1 MRSLIRLKG
10 FSLIASTAP
19 KILRF
24 IKDQRK
30 TFIILINLIIYSL
43 TSTVVVLEEMF
54 RETLQTLACLSVLA
68 GAYSLHMSTRD
79 SYRNPLNGIS
89 LVHLNDEAQ
98 TQIPQPRG
106 GISSSSS
113 SSNIITDSD
122 SYTNELSQTDA
133 DRQTQKHLS
142 MMTTTKNNNK
152 NNSNRQ
158 QSKNTNVGISLFD
171 ENNEI
176 PDYPNMMSHEPI
188 GPLSEPRGLQELF
201 SGGTAAKYDIRLQQ
215 QQQQHTSKRSGV
227 GPGGAKSIPPI
238 PHGLASQLMLRSARG
253 QRQYDVPQIGKCLKS
268 LSYVFEFGTLT
279 LFIATH

>member
-1 MRSLIRLKG
+1 MRSLIGLRGL
-10 FSLIASTAP
+10 SSIASKAVKVK
-19 KILRF
+19 KI

-30 TFIILINLIIYSL
+30 TVIILTNLVIYSL

-89 LVHLNDEAQ
+89 LVHLNDEAAQ

-106 GISSSSS
+106 GGVGG
-113 SSNIITDSD
+113 IIDNSD
-122 SYTNELSQTDA
+122 PYTNDLTNAE
-133 DRQTQKHLS
+133 RQTQKHLS
-142 MMTTTKNNNK
+142 MMAGVAAAASAGAATTTKTNNNK

-158 QSKNTNVGISLFD
+158 QQSKHVDIPLFD

-176 PDYPNMMSHEPI
+176 PDYPNMMSNHEPI
-188 GPLSEPRGLQELF
+188 GPLMQPPRGLQELF
-201 SGGTAAKYDIRLQQ
+201 SVGTAAKYDIRQQQSQQ
-215 QQQQHTSKRSGV
+215 QQQQTHTSKRSGV
-227 GPGGAKSIPPI
+227 GPGGSLPPI

-253 QRQYDVPQIGKCLKS
+253 QRQYDVPQIGKYLPP
-268 LSYVFEFGTLT
+268 
-279 LFIATH
+279 I